1 MVAILILLSVIGLYI
16 SAYFTLVYYRVL
28 PADTKW
34 IPPFCRMEEGSC
46 QLVIRHPDA
55 KVFGVPNSL
64 LAICYYISV
73 IGLGLGIDSPFYL
86 SLVEFASWVTVALAV
101 YLIYSLFFKVKVVC
115 PLCLVSHA
123 INIVLAIVITFFR

>member
-1 MVAILILLSVIGLYI
+1 MVVILILLPAIGLYI
-16 SAYFTLVYYRVL
+16 STYFTLVYYGIL
-28 PADTKW
+28 PPDTRW
-34 IPPFCRMEEGSC
+34 IPSVCRMEKGAC

-64 LAICYYISV
+64 LAICYYTSV
-73 IGLGLGIDSPFYL
+73 LALGLGVDFPIYVSI
-86 SLVEFASWVTVALAV
+86 VEVASWATVLLAV

-123 INIVLAIVITFFR
+123 INLVLAIVITLFR